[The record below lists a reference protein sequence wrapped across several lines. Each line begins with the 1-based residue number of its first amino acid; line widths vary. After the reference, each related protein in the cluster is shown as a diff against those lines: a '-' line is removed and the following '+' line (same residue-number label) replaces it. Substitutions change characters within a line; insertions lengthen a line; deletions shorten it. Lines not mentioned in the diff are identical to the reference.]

1 MNKHDFVTQY
11 VLNRAAAAA
20 TGGLDGSSAALSA
33 AEAWD
38 TIQKLAPAPE
48 SSVPATTPESKGY

>member
-1 MNKHDFVTQY
+1 MHKHDFVTQY
-11 VLNRAAAAA
+11 VLNRAAAH